1 LQIVH
6 KRLTWRRRRLR
17 SLRLDASNNTAEEAA
32 VPETLSSKPQVAEW
46 TDEEVIAQVLD
57 GNRELYEVLV
67 RRHTSRLYRAA
78 VSILRSASDAEDV
91 VQDAFVSAFQ
101 HLGQFAGRAKF
112 STWLTRIAVHRA
124 LEVAQGRREESLDVP
139 EQDYKSRLR
148 SRGRSPEEHAARRE
162 ANALLDQAL
171 ARLPEIYRDV
181 VVMRYL
187 QESDTAETAENLNI
201 TESNVKVRLHRA
213 CTMMRRHLSSA
224 LGVEPQAGE
233 AAVA

>member
-1 LQIVH
+1 M
-6 KRLTWRRRRLR
+6 
-17 SLRLDASNNTAEEAA
+17 
-32 VPETLSSKPQVAEW
+32 PETLSSKAEVAEW
-46 TDEEVIAQVLD
+46 ADEEVVARVLAGD
-57 GNRELYEVLV
+57 RELYEVLV

-91 VQDAFVSAFQ
+91 VQDAFVSAYQ

-148 SRGRSPEEHAARRE
+148 ARGRSPEEHAARRE
-162 ANALLDQAL
+162 ANVLLDEAL
-171 ARLPEIYRDV
+171 SRLPEIYRDV

-187 QESDTAETAENLNI
+187 QEADTAETAERLNI

-213 CTMMRRHLSSA
+213 CAMMRRHLASA
-224 LGVEPQAGE
+224 LGVEPEMSE

>member
-1 LQIVH
+1 MPQ
-6 KRLTWRRRRLR
+6 
-17 SLRLDASNNTAEEAA
+17 
-32 VPETLSSKPQVAEW
+32 TLSSKPQVAEW
-46 TDEEVIAQVLD
+46 TDEEVVSRVLQ

-91 VQDAFVSAFQ
+91 VQDAFVSAYQ

-139 EQDYKSRLR
+139 EQDYKSTLR
-148 SRGRSPEEHAARRE
+148 ARGRSPEQNAAARE
-162 ANALLDQAL
+162 AKELLDEAL
-171 ARLPEIYRDV
+171 ARLPQIYRDV

-187 QESDTAETAENLNI
+187 HETDTAETAENLNI

-213 CTMMRRHLSSA
+213 CSMMRRHLANA
-224 LGVEPQAGE
+224 LDTTPEMGGT
-233 AAVA
+233 AVA

>member
-1 LQIVH
+1 M
-6 KRLTWRRRRLR
+6 
-17 SLRLDASNNTAEEAA
+17 
-32 VPETLSSKPQVAEW
+32 PETPSSNPQL
-46 TDEEVIAQVLD
+46 TDEEVVGRVLAGD
-57 GNRELYEVLV
+57 RELYEVLV

-124 LEVAQGRREESLDVP
+124 LEVAQGRREDSLDVP
-139 EQDYKSRLR
+139 EQDYKSTLR
-148 SRGRSPEEHAARRE
+148 SRGRTPEENAARGE

-171 ARLPEIYRDV
+171 DRLPEIYRDV

-187 QESDTAETAENLNI
+187 HETDTAETAAKLNI

-213 CTMMRRHLSSA
+213 CSMMRRHLSGA
-224 LGVEPQAGE
+224 LGVEPEMDG

>member
-1 LQIVH
+1 M
-6 KRLTWRRRRLR
+6 
-17 SLRLDASNNTAEEAA
+17 
-32 VPETLSSKPQVAEW
+32 PETLSKPQVAEW
-46 TDEEVIAQVLD
+46 TDEEVVTRVLQ
-57 GNRELYEVLV
+57 GNQELYEVLV

-78 VSILRSASDAEDV
+78 VSILRSAADAEDV
-91 VQDAFVSAFQ
+91 VQDAFVSAYQ

-124 LEVAQGRREESLDVP
+124 LEVAQGRREESLDIP
-139 EQDYKSRLR
+139 EQDYKSTLR
-148 SRGRSPEEHAARRE
+148 SRGRSPEQNAAACEARE
-162 ANALLDQAL
+162 LLDEAL

-187 QESDTAETAENLNI
+187 HETDTAETAENLNL

-213 CTMMRRHLSSA
+213 CSMMRRHLANA
-224 LGVEPQAGE
+224 LGATPEMGN

>member
-1 LQIVH
+1 M
-6 KRLTWRRRRLR
+6 
-17 SLRLDASNNTAEEAA
+17 
-32 VPETLSSKPQVAEW
+32 PETPSSNPQL
-46 TDEEVIAQVLD
+46 TDEEVVGRVLAGD
-57 GNRELYEVLV
+57 RELYEVLV

-124 LEVAQGRREESLDVP
+124 LEVAQGRREDSLDVP
-139 EQDYKSRLR
+139 EQDYKSTLR
-148 SRGRSPEEHAARRE
+148 SRGRTPEENAARGE

-171 ARLPEIYRDV
+171 DRLPEIYRDV

-187 QESDTAETAENLNI
+187 HETDTAETAAHLNI

-213 CTMMRRHLSSA
+213 CLMMRRHLSGA
-224 LGVEPQAGE
+224 LGVEPEMGN

>member
-1 LQIVH
+1 V
-6 KRLTWRRRRLR
+6 RTT
-17 SLRLDASNNTAEEAA
+17 SEEAA

-46 TDEEVIAQVLD
+46 TDEEVVTRVLQ
-57 GNRELYEVLV
+57 GNQELYEVLV

-139 EQDYKSRLR
+139 EQDYKSTLR
-148 SRGRSPEEHAARRE
+148 SRGRNPEQNAAATE
-162 ANALLDQAL
+162 AKELLDEAL

-181 VVMRYL
+181 VIMRYL
-187 QESDTAETAENLNI
+187 HESDTAETAENLAI

-213 CTMMRRHLSSA
+213 CSMMRRHLASA
-224 LGVEPQAGE
+224 MGVDERFGT

>member
-1 LQIVH
+1 M
-6 KRLTWRRRRLR
+6 
-17 SLRLDASNNTAEEAA
+17 
-32 VPETLSSKPQVAEW
+32 PETQSITPQVAEW
-46 TDEEVIAQVLD
+46 TDEEVIAQVLG
-57 GNRELYEVLV
+57 GNREMYEILV

-139 EQDYKSRLR
+139 EQDYKATLR
-148 SRGRSPEEHAARRE
+148 SRGRNPEEHAARHE
-162 ANALLDQAL
+162 ANAILNQAL
-171 ARLPEIYRDV
+171 DRLPDIYRDV

-187 QESDTAETAENLNI
+187 HETDTAETAENLNI

-213 CTMMRRHLSSA
+213 CSMMRRHLTAA
-224 LGVEPQAGE
+224 LGVEAQVGE
-233 AAVA
+233 AVA

>member
-1 LQIVH
+1 M
-6 KRLTWRRRRLR
+6 
-17 SLRLDASNNTAEEAA
+17 
-32 VPETLSSKPQVAEW
+32 PETLSSKPQVAEW
-46 TDEEVIAQVLD
+46 TDEEVVTRVLQ
-57 GNRELYEVLV
+57 GNQELYEVLV

-139 EQDYKSRLR
+139 EQDYKATLR
-148 SRGRSPEEHAARRE
+148 SRGRNPEQNAAARE
-162 ANALLDQAL
+162 AKELLDEAL

-187 QESDTAETAENLNI
+187 HETDTAETAENLNI

-213 CTMMRRHLSSA
+213 CSMMRRHLSNA
-224 LGVEPQAGE
+224 LGATPEMGN

>member
-1 LQIVH
+1 LH
-6 KRLTWRRRRLR
+6 R
-17 SLRLDASNNTAEEAA
+17 DNGASASEEAA
-32 VPETLSSKPQVAEW
+32 VPETLSSKPLVAEW
-46 TDEEVIAQVLD
+46 TDEEVIARVMAGD
-57 GNRELYEVLV
+57 RELYEVLV

-78 VSILRSASDAEDV
+78 VSILRSATDAEDV
-91 VQDAFVSAFQ
+91 VQDAFVSAYQ

-162 ANALLDQAL
+162 ANVLLDQAL

-187 QESDTAETAENLNI
+187 QESDTTETAQKLNI

-213 CTMMRRHLSSA
+213 CSMMRRHLASA
-224 LGVEPQAGE
+224 LGVEPQTGE
-233 AAVA
+233 AVA

>member
-1 LQIVH
+1 
-6 KRLTWRRRRLR
+6 
-17 SLRLDASNNTAEEAA
+17 
-32 VPETLSSKPQVAEW
+32 VPETQSIHPQVAEW
-46 TDEEVIAQVLD
+46 TDEEVIAQVLG
-57 GNRELYEVLV
+57 GNRELYEILV

-78 VSILRSASDAEDV
+78 VSILRSASDADDV

-139 EQDYKSRLR
+139 EQDYKATLR
-148 SRGRSPEEHAARRE
+148 SRGRNPEEHAARHE
-162 ANALLDQAL
+162 ANAILSQAL
-171 ARLPEIYRDV
+171 DRLPDIYRDV

-187 QESDTAETAENLNI
+187 HETDTAETAENLNI

-213 CTMMRRHLSSA
+213 CSMMRRHLSAA
-224 LGVEPQAGE
+224 LGVEPEVGE

>member
-1 LQIVH
+1 
-6 KRLTWRRRRLR
+6 
-17 SLRLDASNNTAEEAA
+17 

-46 TDEEVIAQVLD
+46 TDEEVIAGVLA

-91 VQDAFVSAFQ
+91 VQDAFVSAYQ

-148 SRGRSPEEHAARRE
+148 SRGRNPEEHAVRRE
-162 ANALLDQAL
+162 ANVLLDQAL

-187 QESDTAETAENLNI
+187 QENDTAETAQNLNI

-213 CTMMRRHLSSA
+213 CSMMRRHLTGA
-224 LGVEPQAGE
+224 LGVEPEMGE
-233 AAVA
+233 AVA

>member
-1 LQIVH
+1 
-6 KRLTWRRRRLR
+6 
-17 SLRLDASNNTAEEAA
+17 
-32 VPETLSSKPQVAEW
+32 VPETSSKQQVAEW
-46 TDEEVIAQVLD
+46 TDEEVVGRVLK

-78 VSILRSASDAEDV
+78 LSILRSGSDAEDV
-91 VQDAFVSAFQ
+91 VQDAFVSAYQ

-139 EQDYKSRLR
+139 EQDYKATLR
-148 SRGRSPEEHAARRE
+148 SRAHSPEENAARRE
-162 ANALLDQAL
+162 ANVLLDQAL

-187 QESDTAETAENLNI
+187 RESDTAETAELLNI

-213 CTMMRRHLSSA
+213 CSMMRRHLAGAMGESE
-224 LGVEPQAGE
+224 VGE

>member
-1 LQIVH
+1 VENEEE
-6 KRLTWRRRRLR
+6 RLIRRGIKGDRGALEKLFGRQAGSLYQSAFRL
-17 SLRLDASNNTAEEAA
+17 L
-32 VPETLSSKPQVAEW
+32 
-46 TDEEVIAQVLD
+46 
-57 GNRELYEVLV
+57 GNHE
-67 RRHTSRLYRAA
+67 
-78 VSILRSASDAEDV
+78 DAEDAL
-91 VQDAFVSAFQ
+91 QEGMLSAYRNLPRFE
-101 HLGQFAGRAKF
+101 GRSQF

-124 LEVAQGRREESLDVP
+124 LEVAQGRREDSLDVP

-148 SRGRSPEEHAARRE
+148 SRGRNPEEHAVRRE
-162 ANALLDQAL
+162 ANVLLDQAL

-213 CTMMRRHLSSA
+213 CTMMRRHLSNA
-224 LGVEPQAGE
+224 LGVEPPAGE

>member
-1 LQIVH
+1 
-6 KRLTWRRRRLR
+6 
-17 SLRLDASNNTAEEAA
+17 

-46 TDEEVIAQVLD
+46 TDEEVVTQVLQ
-57 GNRELYEVLV
+57 GNHELYEVLV

-91 VQDAFVSAFQ
+91 VQDAFVSAYQ

-124 LEVAQGRREESLDVP
+124 LEIAQGRREESLDVP
-139 EQDYKSRLR
+139 EQDYKSNLR
-148 SRGRSPEEHAARRE
+148 SRGRSPEEYAARHE
-162 ANALLDQAL
+162 ANKLLDEAL

-187 QESDTAETAENLNI
+187 HETDTAETAVNLNI

-213 CTMMRRHLSSA
+213 CSMMRRHLSNA
-224 LGVEPQAGE
+224 LGVEPEMGN

>member
-1 LQIVH
+1 M
-6 KRLTWRRRRLR
+6 
-17 SLRLDASNNTAEEAA
+17 
-32 VPETLSSKPQVAEW
+32 PEKLSSKPQVAEW
-46 TDEEVIAQVLD
+46 TDEEVVTRVLQGD
-57 GNRELYEVLV
+57 RELYEVLV

-78 VSILRSASDAEDV
+78 VSILRSVPDAEDV
-91 VQDAFVSAFQ
+91 VQDAFVSAYQ

-124 LEVAQGRREESLDVP
+124 LEQAQSRREESLDVP
-139 EQDYKSRLR
+139 EQDYKSMLR
-148 SRGRSPEEHAARRE
+148 SRGRNPEEHAASSE
-162 ANALLDQAL
+162 AKELLDEAL

-187 QESDTAETAENLNI
+187 QENDTAETAENLNI

-213 CTMMRRHLSSA
+213 CSMMRRQLSDA
-224 LGVEPQAGE
+224 LSVESGIGA

>member
-1 LQIVH
+1 M
-6 KRLTWRRRRLR
+6 
-17 SLRLDASNNTAEEAA
+17 
-32 VPETLSSKPQVAEW
+32 PETPSSNPQL
-46 TDEEVIAQVLD
+46 TDEEVVGRVLAGD
-57 GNRELYEVLV
+57 RELYEVLV

-124 LEVAQGRREESLDVP
+124 LEVAQGRREDSLDVP
-139 EQDYKSRLR
+139 EQDYKSTLR
-148 SRGRSPEEHAARRE
+148 SRGRTPEENAARRE

-171 ARLPEIYRDV
+171 NRLPEIYRDV

-187 QESDTAETAENLNI
+187 HETDTAETAASLNI

-213 CTMMRRHLSSA
+213 CSMMRRHLSGA
-224 LGVEPQAGE
+224 LGVEPEMGS